1 MLTVIDE
8 YTRECL
14 AIQVARQIRS
24 DDVVQLLAD
33 LFVLRGPP
41 EHLRSDN
48 GPEFCAQALR
58 EWLGR
63 IGVKTLYIQPGSPW
77 ENGYNE
83 SFNGKLRDELLDRE
97 IFYTLQEAKVLIEQ
111 WRRHYNRV
119 RPHSAQLQHGEPKT
133 KRRRRPTECTAHG
146 STTTCRHRFDG
157 PEDLRSR

>member
-1 MLTVIDE
+1 MDAFGSTTDRAFVCAPAVRITSGLTTSVQARTHDGRAFRLLTVIDE

-58 EWLGR
+58 EWLG
-63 IGVKTLYIQPGSPW
+63 
-77 ENGYNE
+77 E
-83 SFNGKLRDELLDRE
+83 SE
-97 IFYTLQEAKVLIEQ
+97 
-111 WRRHYNRV
+111 
-119 RPHSAQLQHGEPKT
+119 
-133 KRRRRPTECTAHG
+133 
-146 STTTCRHRFDG
+146 
-157 PEDLRSR
+157 

>member
-24 DDVVQLLAD
+24 DDVVQLLTD
-33 LFVLRGPP
+33 VLRGPP

-63 IGVKTLYIQPGSPW
+63 IGVKTLYIQPGRPW
-77 ENGYNE
+77 ENATTRALMP
-83 SFNGKLRDELLDRE
+83 KLRDELLDRE
-97 IFYTLQEAKVLIEQ
+97 IFYTLQEAKGV
-111 WRRHYNRV
+111 NRAV
-119 RPHSAQLQHGEPKT
+119 EATLQQGSTSHSALGYVHGAPEAMEIPPLVGRQVPKT
-133 KRRRRPTECTAHG
+133 
-146 STTTCRHRFDG
+146 
-157 PEDLRSR
+157 

>member
-48 GPEFCAQALR
+48 GPEFCAQAPR
-58 EWLGR
+58 
-63 IGVKTLYIQPGSPW
+63 Y
-77 ENGYNE
+77 E
-83 SFNGKLRDELLDRE
+83 SG
-97 IFYTLQEAKVLIEQ
+97 
-111 WRRHYNRV
+111 W
-119 RPHSAQLQHGEPKT
+119 GES
-133 KRRRRPTECTAHG
+133 E
-146 STTTCRHRFDG
+146 
-157 PEDLRSR
+157 

>member
-97 IFYTLQEAKVLIEQ
+97 IFYTLQGSEGVNRAVEAT
-111 WRRHYNRV
+111 
-119 RPHSAQLQHGEPKT
+119 LQQ
-133 KRRRRPTECTAHG
+133 G
-146 STTTCRHRFDG
+146 STSQCSWLSSTGAGDHGNPAAGR
-157 PEDLRSR
+157 EAAAS